1 MTITIKYQSQLAE
14 HSISSYIYQWTTAYG
29 DLIQTP
35 TSFKTYGTLSN
46 RIDANN
52 NEIVQAEFQSFYES
66 NVAMIV
72 GGSRLEQEQGNTSFI
87 MKKHIQTL
95 EFGESLIPNTENTGK
110 QIQQLQLKLDGLNIE
125 DDFYPSLCSISQAL
139 NAEPGK
145 PYQGGIDH
153 GTYNLLRGKAAPM
166 LEILKIQGV
175 DVDSPLRD
183 IAIASQFEVVVDI
196 PIIDTVGTADSTE
209 LLLTA

>member
-14 HSISSYIYQWTTAYG
+14 YSISSYIYLWTTAYG

-66 NVAMIV
+66 NAAMII
-72 GGSRLEQEQGNTSFI
+72 GGGRLEQENITLM
-87 MKKHIQTL
+87 MKKNIQIL
-95 EFGESLIPNTENTGK
+95 EFGELLIPNTENAGK

-139 NAEPGK
+139 DAEPGK

-166 LEILKIQGV
+166 LEILKTQGI
-175 DVDSPLRD
+175 DVDSPLKD
-183 IAIASQFEVVVDI
+183 IAIASQFDVVGDI
-196 PIIDTVGTADSTE
+196 PIIDAVGAADSSAI
-209 LLLTA
+209 LLAA